1 MIKSKKDYLFY
12 LKADEIALRKKR
24 GTTQY
29 YIDYFLDDIWR
40 FERLL
45 RKREFYI
52 NCKKSIIYKPY
63 SLYLF
68 FKFQRL
74 STKLGFTIPPNVFGH
89 GLSIAHKGTI
99 IVNSNAKVGSRLYM
113 CERHGQILFW

>member
-24 GTTQY
+24 GTIQY

-45 RKREFYI
+45 RKREYYI
-52 NCKKSIIYKPY
+52 NCKKSII
-63 SLYLF
+63 
-68 FKFQRL
+68 
-74 STKLGFTIPPNVFGH
+74 
-89 GLSIAHKGTI
+89 
-99 IVNSNAKVGSRLYM
+99 
-113 CERHGQILFW
+113 